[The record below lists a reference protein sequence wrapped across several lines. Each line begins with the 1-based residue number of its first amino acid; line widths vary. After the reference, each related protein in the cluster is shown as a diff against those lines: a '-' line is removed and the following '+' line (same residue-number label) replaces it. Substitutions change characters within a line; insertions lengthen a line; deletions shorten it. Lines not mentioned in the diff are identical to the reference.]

1 MADLD
6 LGVYLE
12 KLALFG
18 RILRQ
23 EGLDITP
30 NETADAVR
38 ILMELGFDDRTVVKT
53 ALRTVYA
60 KSRDEQLRF
69 NRIFDS
75 FFLSE
80 DAIRALDKKHT
91 EQELEHAK
99 AVEQAE
105 RELQG
110 EADSLFY
117 NEAQKEAYAS
127 LTEEEKQRL
136 QNMKDRFMGPDSRN
150 PELYANMIHSV
161 FARSLMEQQMMLEDA
176 AAAGQMAIDP
186 EVGLLFRDISQFE
199 DDNGDVFITVE
210 YKLQANAMYILN
222 LDLDELTWDN
232 AAV

>member
-80 DAIRALDKKHT
+80 DAIRAIY
-91 EQELEHAK
+91 
-99 AVEQAE
+99 QA
-105 RELQG
+105 
-110 EADSLFY
+110 
-117 NEAQKEAYAS
+117 
-127 LTEEEKQRL
+127 
-136 QNMKDRFMGPDSRN
+136 
-150 PELYANMIHSV
+150 I
-161 FARSLMEQQMMLEDA
+161 
-176 AAAGQMAIDP
+176 
-186 EVGLLFRDISQFE
+186 
-199 DDNGDVFITVE
+199 
-210 YKLQANAMYILN
+210 
-222 LDLDELTWDN
+222 
-232 AAV
+232 